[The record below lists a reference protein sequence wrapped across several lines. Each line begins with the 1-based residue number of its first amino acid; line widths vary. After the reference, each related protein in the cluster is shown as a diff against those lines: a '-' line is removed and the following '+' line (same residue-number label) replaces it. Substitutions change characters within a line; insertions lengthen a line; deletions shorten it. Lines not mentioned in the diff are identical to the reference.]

1 MQIPGNTSK
10 ESYTSING
18 AYAYLTGGGLPS
30 VSAVTS
36 IGLSGYGTIYELL
49 GHTIK
54 NVNAFDDT
62 MVSRPTAGDSGSP
75 VFAWDAVNHQW
86 VLVGVHT
93 GGAVT

>member
-1 MQIPGNTSK
+1 GSGTQYMQIPGNTSK

-18 AYAYLTGGGLPS
+18 AYAYLTGGGLHS

-62 MVSRPTAGDSGSP
+62 MVSRPTAGDSGSLAPYEDVP
-75 VFAWDAVNHQW
+75 VGHDQR
-86 VLVGVHT
+86 
-93 GGAVT
+93 